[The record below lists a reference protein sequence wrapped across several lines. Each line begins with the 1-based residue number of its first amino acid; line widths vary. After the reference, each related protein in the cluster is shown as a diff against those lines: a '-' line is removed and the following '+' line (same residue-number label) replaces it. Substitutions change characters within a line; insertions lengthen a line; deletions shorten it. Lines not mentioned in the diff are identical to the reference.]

1 MKELVRLSNEQ
12 IDAVITEVR
21 HGHAFRTRHG
31 PASTADTTRA
41 ACRIHTLLLQAR
53 RAAGSKLKNASVE
66 AGDPAA
72 VVYELLVDN
81 ANGRKRLNDY
91 TEGLLVQ
98 TAHKMDALR
107 REWQSKEVYTYL
119 SYGKSAY
126 ALLYKPIRRAEPL
139 GLRAMS
145 TPLTMT
151 TGASR
156 AASSAAMWAGVRS
169 GGCCAAGPTGA
180 WS

>member
-1 MKELVRLSNEQ
+1 MRRQVSSIEKLNVGQQESLGVKELVRLSNEQ

-72 VVYELLVDN
+72 VVYQLLVDN

-107 REWQSKEVYTYL
+107 REWAK
-119 SYGKSAY
+119 
-126 ALLYKPIRRAEPL
+126 
-139 GLRAMS
+139 
-145 TPLTMT
+145 
-151 TGASR
+151 
-156 AASSAAMWAGVRS
+156 
-169 GGCCAAGPTGA
+169 
-180 WS
+180 

>member
-12 IDAVITEVR
+12 IDAVITE
-21 HGHAFRTRHG
+21 
-31 PASTADTTRA
+31 
-41 ACRIHTLLLQAR
+41 AR

-107 REWQSKEVYTYL
+107 REWAK
-119 SYGKSAY
+119 
-126 ALLYKPIRRAEPL
+126 
-139 GLRAMS
+139 
-145 TPLTMT
+145 
-151 TGASR
+151 
-156 AASSAAMWAGVRS
+156 
-169 GGCCAAGPTGA
+169 
-180 WS
+180 

>member
-1 MKELVRLSNEQ
+1 MRRQVSSIEKLNVGQQESLGVKELVRLSNEQ

-72 VVYELLVDN
+72 VVYELLVEE
-81 ANGRKRLNDY
+81 AAAARRVV
-91 TEGLLVQ
+91 E
-98 TAHKMDALR
+98 HKHHLA
-107 REWQSKEVYTYL
+107 
-119 SYGKSAY
+119 
-126 ALLYKPIRRAEPL
+126 
-139 GLRAMS
+139 
-145 TPLTMT
+145 
-151 TGASR
+151 
-156 AASSAAMWAGVRS
+156 
-169 GGCCAAGPTGA
+169 
-180 WS
+180 